1 MWESIQRHWHRAG
14 INPNPGAPARAID
27 DFERCYGV
35 CVPAEVREFYA
46 HSDGMPSGTWDEE
59 LLSFYPLAE
68 VYPVPV
74 VLPTGHR
81 GLPDYNGIERSL
93 PDAASYFVFADYS
106 MRSHVYA
113 VRLSVDRFAACPV
126 LWIAGG
132 DKWEVQAASFG
143 EFLRLYAEDPG
154 QVLFP
159 GAKHAAP
166 GTATDPPKVAGG

>member
-1 MWESIQRHWHRAG
+1 MWESILRHWQRAG
-14 INPNPGAPARAID
+14 ISLNPGAPARAID

-35 CVPAEVREFYA
+35 RVPAEVREFYA

-106 MRSHVYA
+106 VRCHVYA
-113 VRLSVDRFAACPV
+113 VRLSADRAAACPV
-126 LWIAGG
+126 VWIAGG
-132 DKWEVQAASFG
+132 DKWEVQTASFG

-159 GAKHAAP
+159 GTTQSEP
-166 GTATDPPKVAGG
+166 GSVL